1 MLLHFCFKPEESF
14 ISTTVDVKRSPK
26 NRESSEFY
34 TQGTPKC
41 SNIVEEHIEKHPQI
55 DENNNIESSLTC
67 LMTNSPKIKKLIKDL
82 KNKNIHRSKK
92 RDNPELD
99 ATQQLLLKALNENL
113 KKSLQEKK
121 VVNIRNSY
129 KFVLGAPQQQTVKP
143 SKKTEKTENLKNIY
157 KQQPTNLV
165 GPLKN
170 KLKSIIKFIN
180 LEFLNF

>member
-1 MLLHFCFKPEESF
+1 
-14 ISTTVDVKRSPK
+14 
-26 NRESSEFY
+26 
-34 TQGTPKC
+34 
-41 SNIVEEHIEKHPQI
+41 
-55 DENNNIESSLTC
+55 
-67 LMTNSPKIKKLIKDL
+67 MTNSPKIKKLIKDL

-129 KFVLGAPQQQTVKP
+129 KFVLGTPQTTSKP
-143 SKKTEKTENLKNIY
+143 SKKSEKTENLKNIY
-157 KQQPTNLV
+157 KQPPNTV

-170 KLKSIIKFIN
+170 KLKSNEIIKY
-180 LEFLNF
+180 